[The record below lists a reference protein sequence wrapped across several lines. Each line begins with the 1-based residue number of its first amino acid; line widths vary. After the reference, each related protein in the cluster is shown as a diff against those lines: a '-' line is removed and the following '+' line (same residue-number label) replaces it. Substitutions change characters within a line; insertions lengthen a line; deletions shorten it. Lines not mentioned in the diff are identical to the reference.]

1 MLELVQ
7 FQLLMVLAVEGI
19 GLDNSSVKAAGT
31 KVGIFFSPPLRFKIY
46 FYKTFWS
53 LNRSCPLASVSGLW
67 TVWYWMALSE
77 AKTGALSC
85 CTSVAFLF

>member
-46 FYKTFWS
+46 F
-53 LNRSCPLASVSGLW
+53 L
-67 TVWYWMALSE
+67 
-77 AKTGALSC
+77 
-85 CTSVAFLF
+85 